1 MTLYE
6 MKQELLSGKT
16 IFDLPLRVVYYA
28 RVSTEKE
35 EQINS
40 LENQVS
46 FFENY
51 IRKNVNWTFIRGY
64 VDEGISG
71 TTSLKREQ
79 FMQMIED
86 SKKDEFDL
94 IVAKEVSRFSRDTI
108 DSLYYTRKLL
118 EYDVCVYFL
127 SDNIITASNDGELRL
142 TIMSSMAQDEVRKIS
157 ERTKFGF
164 KRAIE
169 KGTVLGTNNIWGY
182 KKEKGK
188 LVIDEMEAPL
198 IRTIFNTYAN
208 NQKIGLKKLSI
219 ELAKQGYYNRNGNV
233 IHQNT
238 LKKIIQN
245 PKYKGYYT
253 GGLSTVV
260 DYRTKKRNFYEKQ
273 EWKVFKDY
281 EKVPPIVSEE
291 LWDKANQKLLSRS
304 KSAKMYQKHQTTYPL
319 SGKLY
324 CKKHNC
330 GFVRKIRHYKNKED
344 VIYWYC
350 GDFHKK
356 GKKNC
361 VPACFKEED
370 LYNILLIVFKKY
382 EIYKEEIAE
391 ELMSFY
397 LELSKEEEN
406 IEKEEKIINEIKVL
420 ENKKDK
426 LLDLALDGFLSKEE
440 LLVKKISIEKE
451 ISSLNLKLKEIEDKK
466 NQVSN
471 SKQSFKQYSKNLK
484 ENILKELVIT
494 KDNLETYIGELLDK
508 IIVKKLETAKEN
520 IKNAENLENE
530 KYNVEN
536 SNDNKIK
543 SEVSLKII
551 LAGNNIIKYGIP
563 VKLRQVSQIKKN
575 KVADLKNLPLCHSHA
590 HGNHLFSTTT
600 SFFEKAIHIKCNSR

>member
-6 MKQELLSGKT
+6 MKQELLFGKT

-51 IRKNVNWTFIRGY
+51 IRKNANWTFIRGY

-79 FMQMIED
+79 FMQMID
-86 SKKDEFDL
+86 NSQKDEFDL

-188 LVIDEMEAPL
+188 LVIDEVEAPL
-198 IRTIFNTYAN
+198 IRTIFNTYVN

-219 ELAKQGYYNRNGNV
+219 LLAEQGYYNRNGNM

-260 DYRTKKRNFYEKQ
+260 DYRTKKRNFYDKQ

-291 LWDKANQKLLSRS
+291 LWSTS
-304 KSAKMYQKHQTTYPL
+304 
-319 SGKLY
+319 
-324 CKKHNC
+324 
-330 GFVRKIRHYKNKED
+330 
-344 VIYWYC
+344 
-350 GDFHKK
+350 
-356 GKKNC
+356 NC
-361 VPACFKEED
+361 VRR
-370 LYNILLIVFKKY
+370 I
-382 EIYKEEIAE
+382 
-391 ELMSFY
+391 M
-397 LELSKEEEN
+397 
-406 IEKEEKIINEIKVL
+406 
-420 ENKKDK
+420 
-426 LLDLALDGFLSKEE
+426 G
-440 LLVKKISIEKE
+440 
-451 ISSLNLKLKEIEDKK
+451 
-466 NQVSN
+466 
-471 SKQSFKQYSKNLK
+471 
-484 ENILKELVIT
+484 
-494 KDNLETYIGELLDK
+494 
-508 IIVKKLETAKEN
+508 
-520 IKNAENLENE
+520 
-530 KYNVEN
+530 
-536 SNDNKIK
+536 
-543 SEVSLKII
+543 
-551 LAGNNIIKYGIP
+551 
-563 VKLRQVSQIKKN
+563 
-575 KVADLKNLPLCHSHA
+575 
-590 HGNHLFSTTT
+590 
-600 SFFEKAIHIKCNSR
+600 

>member
-6 MKQELLSGKT
+6 MKQELLSGKS

-51 IRKNVNWTFIRGY
+51 ISKNINWTFVRGY

-71 TTSLKREQ
+71 TTSLKREK

-86 SKKDEFDL
+86 SQKDEFDL

-108 DSLYYTRKLL
+108 DSLLYTRKLL
-118 EYDVCVYFL
+118 EYNVCVYFL

-169 KGTVLGTNNIWGY
+169 KGVVLGTNNIWGY

-188 LVIDEMEAPL
+188 LVIDEQEAPL
-198 IRTIFNTYAN
+198 VRMIFDIYAN
-208 NQKIGLKKLSI
+208 DSKIGLKKLSMK
-219 ELAKQGYYNRNGNV
+219 LAMQGYYNHNGNA

-260 DYRTKKRNFYEKQ
+260 DYRTKKRNFYERK

-291 LWDKANQKLLSRS
+291 LWERANQKLLCRS
-304 KSAKMYQKHQTTYPL
+304 KNASMYQKHQTKYLL

-324 CKKHNC
+324 CAKHKA
-330 GFVRKIRHYKNKED
+330 GFVRKIRHYKNKKD

-356 GKKNC
+356 GKKDC
-361 VPACFKEED
+361 VPACFREGE
-370 LYNILLIVFKKY
+370 LYDILLIVFKKY
-382 EIYKEEIAE
+382 EAYKEEIAE
-391 ELMSFY
+391 ELISFY
-397 LELSKEEEN
+397 LDFSKEEN
-406 IEKEEKIINEIKVL
+406 IGKIKKKIKIL
-420 ENKKDK
+420 EAKKDK
-426 LLDLALDGFLSKEE
+426 LLDLALDNVLSKEE
-440 LLVKKISIEKE
+440 LYEKKLSIEKE
-451 ISSLNLKLKEIEDKK
+451 LSRLKVKLEIKKVRKKEEETYKK
-466 NQVSN
+466 E
-471 SKQSFKQYSKNLK
+471 LK
-484 ENILKELVIT
+484 ENILKELKIT
-494 KDNLETYIGELLDK
+494 KDNLEVYIEELLDK
-508 IIVKKLETAKEN
+508 IIVERLEGESKLK
-520 IKNAENLENE
+520 
-530 KYNVEN
+530 
-536 SNDNKIK
+536 
-543 SEVSLKII
+543 LKIT
-551 LAGNNIIKYGIP
+551 LAGDNVIKYEIP
-563 VKLRQVSQIKKN
+563 VKNKQVSQIKKN
-575 KVADLKNLPLCHSHA
+575 KVTDVKN
-590 HGNHLFSTTT
+590 
-600 SFFEKAIHIKCNSR
+600 

>member
-51 IRKNVNWTFIRGY
+51 IRKNANWTFIRGY

-79 FMQMIED
+79 FMQMID
-86 SKKDEFDL
+86 NSQKDEFDL

-108 DSLYYTRKLL
+108 DSLFYTRKLL

-164 KRAIE
+164 KRAVE

-260 DYRTKKRNFYEKQ
+260 DYRTKKRNFYKKQ

-304 KSAKMYQKHQTTYPL
+304 KLAKMYQKHQTIYPL

-324 CKKHNC
+324 CKKHKC
-330 GFVRKIRHYKNKED
+330 GFVRKIRHYKDKED
-344 VIYWYC
+344 VVYWYC

-370 LYNILLIVFKKY
+370 LYSILLIVFKKY

-397 LELSKEEEN
+397 LELSKEGEN
-406 IEKEEKIINEIKVL
+406 IEKEKKIINEIKFL
-420 ENKKDK
+420 KNKKDK

-440 LLVKKISIEKE
+440 LQIKKVSIEKE
-451 ISSLNLKLKEIEDKK
+451 ISSLNVKLKEIEDKK

-471 SKQSFKQYSKNLK
+471 SKQSFKQYSKKLK

-494 KDNLETYIGELLDK
+494 KDNLETYIEELLDK
-508 IIVKKLETAKEN
+508 IIIEELETVKEN
-520 IKNAENLENE
+520 TKSAETLENK
-530 KYNVEN
+530 KYTV
-536 SNDNKIK
+536 DNKVK

-590 HGNHLFSTTT
+590 HRNHLFSTAT
-600 SFFEKAIHIKCNSR
+600 SLFKKAIHIKSNPWQIS

>member
-1 MTLYE
+1 
-6 MKQELLSGKT
+6 MKEL
-16 IFDLPLRVVYYA
+16 V
-28 RVSTEKE
+28 
-35 EQINS
+35 
-40 LENQVS
+40 
-46 FFENY
+46 
-51 IRKNVNWTFIRGY
+51 
-64 VDEGISG
+64 G
-71 TTSLKREQ
+71 TTSLKREN

-86 SKKDEFDL
+86 SKKGIFDL

-164 KRAIE
+164 KRAVE

-188 LVIDEMEAPL
+188 LVIDEMEASL
-198 IRTIFNTYAN
+198 IRTIFDTYAN
-208 NQKIGLKKLSI
+208 NQKIGLKKLSMQ
-219 ELAKQGYYNRNGNV
+219 LAEHGYYNRNGNM

-260 DYRTKKRNFYEKQ
+260 DYRTKKRNFCDKS

-291 LWDKANQKLLSRS
+291 LWEKANQKLLNRS
-304 KSAKMYQKHQTTYPL
+304 KSAKMYQKYQTTYPL

-324 CKKHNC
+324 CEKHSC

-370 LYNILLIVFKKY
+370 LYNILLIVLKKY
-382 EIYKEEIAE
+382 EIYKKEIAE

-420 ENKKDK
+420 DNKKDK

-451 ISSLNLKLKEIEDKK
+451 ISSLNVKLKEREDKK
-466 NQVSN
+466 NQVDA
-471 SKQSFKQYSKNLK
+471 SKQSFNQYSKNLK
-484 ENILKELVIT
+484 ENVLKELVIT
-494 KDNLETYIGELLDK
+494 KDNLETYIEELLDK
-508 IIVKKLETAKEN
+508 IIIEELETVKEN
-520 IKNAENLENE
+520 TKSAKTLEN
-530 KYNVEN
+530 KKCNV
-536 SNDNKIK
+536 DNKVK

-551 LAGNNIIKYGIP
+551 LAGNNIIKYGVP
-563 VKLRQVSQIKKN
+563 VKLRQVSRLKEN
-575 KVADLKNLPLCHSHA
+575 KVADLKTLPLCHSHA
-590 HGNHLFSTTT
+590 HGYHLFS
-600 SFFEKAIHIKCNSR
+600 

>member
-51 IRKNVNWTFIRGY
+51 IRKNANWTFIRGY

-79 FMQMIED
+79 FMQMID
-86 SKKDEFDL
+86 NSQKDEFDL

-188 LVIDEMEAPL
+188 LVIDEVEAPL
-198 IRTIFNTYAN
+198 IRTIFNTYVN
-208 NQKIGLKKLSI
+208 YQKIGLKKLSI
-219 ELAKQGYYNRNGNV
+219 LLAEQGYYNRNGNM

-253 GGLSTVV
+253 GSLSTVV
-260 DYRTKKRNFYEKQ
+260 DYRTKKRNFYDKH

-281 EKVPPIVSEE
+281 ERVPPIVSEE

-324 CKKHNC
+324 CKKHKC
-330 GFVRKIRHYKNKED
+330 GFVRKIRHYKDKED

-391 ELMSFY
+391 ELLSFY

-406 IEKEEKIINEIKVL
+406 IEKEKKIINEIKVL
-420 ENKKDK
+420 ENKKDR

-440 LLVKKISIEKE
+440 LQIKKVSIEKE

-471 SKQSFKQYSKNLK
+471 SKQSFKQYSKKLK
-484 ENILKELVIT
+484 KNILKELVIT
-494 KDNLETYIGELLDK
+494 KDNLETYIEELLDK
-508 IIVKKLETAKEN
+508 IIVEELEQETQV
-520 IKNAENLENE
+520 
-530 KYNVEN
+530 Y
-536 SNDNKIK
+536 
-543 SEVSLKII
+543 LKII

-563 VKLRQVSQIKKN
+563 VKLRQVSPLKEN

-590 HGNHLFSTTT
+590 HGNHLFSTAT
-600 SFFEKAIHIKCNSR
+600 SLFKKTIHIKRNSWQIT